1 MMGSDLPYYSISIPH
16 ENDESFI
23 ADFETIVL
31 RLRRNIMIVDFFN
44 IRNFVYKEYGPLYNH
59 INIIEVDLFTDSSR
73 SSDCIDQIL
82 KAIKDSEYDNHL
94 IKSKFSELLQS
105 NITDICRDDIVDE
118 IFRELMDGHEHVLI
132 IIENFNYYS
141 NHICDNDYYRLT
153 RLCCKKYSN
162 KLSFA
167 LTIDSKK
174 DFKVVSLHNQN
185 FIMTFKLDDIES
197 LSSIPSNK
205 ILYNNPLK
213 KQNMETPEVYISY
226 AWTSES
232 EEILNELRATFD
244 ENDVKYYVDKKDIE
258 YRGNIRE
265 FEERLGKGDYII
277 LIISDKFLKSKD
289 CMYEVLQIMNKGGDI
304 SKRIFPIVLPDAK
317 IYDPE
322 HIIDYVK
329 HWEEKKASLND
340 KMKTIGTE
348 FLPGLHLAIDNYT
361 KYREIIDKIITI
373 LKEMNNLSPDIH
385 RDSKFKQ
392 LIDSLKDQQSLNE
405 KKDIIQKE
413 FQNMNSRS
421 INQYGSKSV
430 YIEKNEGD
438 VKVE

>member
-1 MMGSDLPYYSISIPH
+1 MSESGLQYYSKSIPH
-16 ENDESFI
+16 DNVESFI
-23 ADFETIVL
+23 TDFETIVL
-31 RLRRNIMIVDFFN
+31 RLRRNIMIIDFLN
-44 IRNFVYKEYGPLYNH
+44 IKEFVYQKYGPLYNH
-59 INIIEVDLFTDSSR
+59 IHIIEVDLFADSSR
-73 SSDCIDQIL
+73 STDCIEQIL
-82 KAIKDSEYDNHL
+82 KSVKDSLSDNET
-94 IKSKFSELLQS
+94 INSKFSELLQP
-105 NITDICRDDIVDE
+105 NIREIHRDDIVDE
-118 IFRELMDGHEHVLI
+118 IFGELMDRHEHVLI

-141 NHICDNDYYRLT
+141 NHICHNDYYRLT

-185 FIMTFKLDDIES
+185 FIMTFNLDDIES
-197 LSSIPSNK
+197 LSSIHSNK

-213 KQNMETPEVYISY
+213 RQNMETPEVYISY

-232 EEILNELRATFD
+232 EEILKELCAAFD
-244 ENDVKYYVDKKDIE
+244 EKDIKYYVDKKDIE

-289 CMYEVLQIMNKGGDI
+289 CMFEVLQIKNKGGNV
-304 SKRIFPIVLPDAK
+304 SQRIYPIVLSDAK

-322 HIIDYVK
+322 HIIDYIK
-329 HWEEKKASLND
+329 YWEDKKASLND
-340 KMKTIGTE
+340 KMKTVGAE
-348 FLPGLHLAIDNYT
+348 FLNGLHSVIDNYT
-361 KYREIIDKIITI
+361 RFREIIDDIINT

-392 LIDSLKDQQSLNE
+392 LIESLKVQQNSNE
-405 KKDIIQKE
+405 IIDTTHKE
-413 FQNMNSRS
+413 SQNMNSRS

-430 YIEKNEGD
+430 YIENNVGD
-438 VKVE
+438 ININ